1 IFVNAVKGISFAD
14 AKQILL
20 GADNA
25 ATQYLQQS
33 TSTQLY
39 GKFKPR
45 IETSFKKVGAD
56 KIWNTL
62 ITKYNNLPLTGDVNP
77 DLTEY
82 VTQEALEGVYTM
94 IAVEE
99 KEIRE
104 KVSSRTSDLL
114 KRVFAL
120 QDRP

>member
-1 IFVNAVKGISFAD
+1 MCSSN
-14 AKQILL
+14 L
-20 GADNA
+20 DNA

-99 KEIRE
+99 REIRE